1 MTRLREAL
9 DEAEA
14 FVTRIPTDKLGL
26 LFLKGR
32 HVVQPNPDRL
42 DDYPTHAG
50 QQRGQWPTN
59 TEITAAMFEQY
70 NKKRSP
76 L

>member
-1 MTRLREAL
+1 MRRLREVL

-14 FVTRIPTDKLGL
+14 FVTRIPTEKAGL
-26 LFLKGR
+26 LFLKGG

-42 DDYPTHAG
+42 QEYQTHAG
-50 QQRGQWPTN
+50 Q
-59 TEITAAMFEQY
+59 
-70 NKKRSP
+70 KSP